1 MVKLQAVPHCATVLN
16 GGAGD
21 GIGQGCAAGML
32 CTAPPHAALISPRTI
47 ALNAGVEFTVLFG
60 AAEIGQSTGVLAVVV
75 GSLAISSLP
84 PGRLV
89 SRVLTM
95 SCS

>member
-1 MVKLQAVPHCATVLN
+1 MLLPLMAELARVEAEAVLLVCCALLLPMQV
-16 GGAGD
+16 
-21 GIGQGCAAGML
+21 
-32 CTAPPHAALISPRTI
+32 LISPRTS
-47 ALNAGVEFTVLFG
+47 AFNAGVEFTVLFG
-60 AAEIGQSTGVLAVVV
+60 AAKIGWSTGVLAVVV
-75 GSLAISSLP
+75 GSLAVSSPP